1 MKQMKYEWIVFYNNG
16 EKLSQFVEN
25 KENLFK
31 DIDQDRLEKFQI
43 TDGEQY
49 LTVNLVDGTFNLN
62 NTIIEIP
69 EISNRQEKY
78 RLIYF
83 RRVSVSIGTEGS
95 SNRTVESFIGFQITI
110 NNKNYKIMFSELND
124 TFRLHIK

>member
-16 EKLSQFVEN
+16 EKLSQFVE
-25 KENLFK
+25 KEENLFK